1 MRFMLVVK
9 ATGHYEAGLE
19 PGSGWSLA
27 MAAYREALA
36 GAGALVAET
45 RLLPSASGVRIAY
58 PVPGGAPEVTAG
70 PFARET
76 EPLAGFMLIDVRS
89 QEEAMAWAM
98 RMPDPSGHGEGVIEV
113 RELAEGERGSG
124 LRGWK
129 ARAMEADLPDRTEIR
144 KRRETFF

>member
-9 ATGHYEAGLE
+9 ATGHSEAGLE
-19 PGSGWSLA
+19 PGSGWCRA
-27 MAAYREALA
+27 MAAYRDALA
-36 GAGALVAET
+36 GAGALVAEA

-58 PVPGGAPEVTAG
+58 PVPGGAPVVTAG

-76 EPLAGFMLIDVRS
+76 EPMAGYLLIDARS

-113 RELAEGERGSG
+113 RELAEGEQGSS
-124 LRGWK
+124 LRDWK
-129 ARAMEADLPDRTEIR
+129 AMAMEAELLDQMEML
-144 KRRETFF
+144 KRNKNFC